1 MRLIIKTLLSTSIFA
16 LISLSTNAKPSDF
29 EIIKERVVSE
39 LMKSSID
46 DGRVKT
52 IIDKLTL
59 LDIQMH

>member
-1 MRLIIKTLLSTSIFA
+1 MKSTIKTILSIIIFV
-16 LISLSTNAKPSDF
+16 LFSLSTDAKPDDF
-29 EIIKERVVSE
+29 EIIKVRAAAE